1 MTKLRILSN
10 GEVLAEYDTQ
20 TIDIHVAP
28 AAIAEPLP
36 DPARSADS
44 NQGADRWLYEGHSI
58 RMEFGK
64 GAAGATGKTD
74 PVVWHPGMLARHYGV
89 I

>member
-1 MTKLRILSN
+1 MT
-10 GEVLAEYDTQ
+10 YDE
-20 TIDIHVAP
+20 IH
-28 AAIAEPLP
+28 AAIGASL
-36 DPARSADS
+36 DLTVAAGS